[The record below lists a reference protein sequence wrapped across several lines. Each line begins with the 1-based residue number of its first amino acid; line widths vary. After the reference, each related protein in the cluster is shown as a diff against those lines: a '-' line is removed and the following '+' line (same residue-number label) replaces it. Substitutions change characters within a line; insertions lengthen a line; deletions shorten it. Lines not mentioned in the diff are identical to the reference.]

1 MSKTKLFGKSD
12 TPKEDPGTKRVLYRH
27 DDYEERSFLNPI
39 SAAVNNVNEYLI
51 PMLKS
56 LGIDYDVTKLCEFH
70 DDFKYCAFN
79 ELGKKYMTGIFTDVE
94 KARAEIRESIYK
106 SGIEILSNSDQAKQT
121 RSAIERERKA
131 KDTEDDFYPGMRGG
145 TRIRRGLTHPER
157 AERMEADLKNRIEE
171 KAANYEDLFSD
182 FVKLAKHTD
191 ILKVDRGLLTIDT
204 EKVKARFDIWLDNSK
219 EIALV
224 EKGKKAAE
232 MLTELLGANAKYI
245 SWAFETLFKVD
256 EEHGKITFSDKL
268 SKQDIEIFS
277 KNL

>member
-1 MSKTKLFGKSD
+1 MSNTKLFAKSD
-12 TPKEDPGTKRVLYRH
+12 TPKVEPGTKRVLYRH

-39 SAAVNNVNEYLI
+39 IAAVKSVNTYLI
-51 PMLKS
+51 PMLNK

-70 DDFKYCAFN
+70 DDFKYRIYN
-79 ELGKKYMTGIFTDVE
+79 EMGKSYIKGIFTDVE
-94 KARAEIRESIYK
+94 KARKEIKEAIYN
-106 SGIEILSNSDQAKQT
+106 SGIEIISNTDEVKQE

-131 KDTEDDFYPGMRGG
+131 KETKDDFYPNPRGG
-145 TRIRRGLTHPER
+145 SYVRRGLTHQER
-157 AERMEADLKNRIEE
+157 AERMEEALKNRIEE
-171 KAANYEDLFSD
+171 KASNYGDLFSS
-182 FVKLAKHTD
+182 FVKLTKHTG
-191 ILKVDRGLLTIDT
+191 ILKLDRGLLTIDT
-204 EKVKARFDIWLDNSK
+204 DKVKARFDIWLDNSK

-232 MLTELLGANAKYI
+232 MLTELLGTNAKYI

-256 EEHGKITFSDKL
+256 EEHGKISFSDKL